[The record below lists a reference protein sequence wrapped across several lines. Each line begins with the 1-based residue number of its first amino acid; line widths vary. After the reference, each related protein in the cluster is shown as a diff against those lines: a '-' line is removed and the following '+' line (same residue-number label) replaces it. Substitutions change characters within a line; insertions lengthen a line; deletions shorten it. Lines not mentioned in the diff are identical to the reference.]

1 MTIEPAQQTPVID
14 RQRMDV
20 DIVCVGFG
28 PATAGFLTTLS
39 KQLVNADGT
48 PAVESATTP
57 GMPPQ
62 VLCYERADDI
72 GFGVSGVV
80 TKARALRATFPNLDQ
95 AQIPMAAPVGEEKVL
110 YLLDPVGASRRSAA
124 LRAADAMIRT
134 FNWALPVEHNALN
147 LPWTPSFLHKD
158 GGMILSMGQF
168 MQWVGAQVQS
178 TGTVQIWPGTP
189 VAEVLIENADAAE
202 ADANKVAQAS
212 RLPGERVSA
221 SENTS
226 TIAGRRRDAC
236 ATLRGHSK
244 VVGVRLLDQ
253 GVDKKGQPAAGFTPG
268 MDIHAALTVIGDG
281 PVGPIGQQLDA
292 HFGMPEGHHTR
303 DWAVGMKFVVDLPE
317 DTPLKP
323 GTVLHTFGYP
333 EPEIF
338 GFFYVHPDRVA
349 SLGIFVPSWFDSP
362 MRTAYRQLQ
371 HWMLHPYLWRYLKG
385 GKLRSWGAKTLG
397 ESGRRGEPYLVGDGY
412 ARIGEGSG
420 STNVLTGSGVDE
432 AWATGTQLAE
442 AVLELLKAK
451 KPFTRQ
457 NLDEAY
463 VKRRRA
469 SWVEKEAVVAEKSRD
484 GFQKG
489 VVRGMMGMALAGLTK
504 GKFTL
509 GSEPVQPWKR
519 IPSLEKYYAGRIPP
533 EKIAKLRAECKAKN
547 VSLHGALMDKV
558 GWPAI
563 PFDGQLLVSHQDA
576 LLMGGK
582 VQAPHGYADHVVFQ
596 HPELCE
602 KCGEQICIEACSGQ
616 AIYPGENGVPNF
628 DREKCV
634 HCGACLWNCSQAN
647 PENPERMNI
656 AFRAGT
662 GGLHSAEN

>member
-1 MTIEPAQQTPVID
+1 
-14 RQRMDV
+14 
-20 DIVCVGFG
+20 
-28 PATAGFLTTLS
+28 
-39 KQLVNADGT
+39 
-48 PAVESATTP
+48 
-57 GMPPQ
+57 
-62 VLCYERADDI
+62 
-72 GFGVSGVV
+72 
-80 TKARALRATFPNLDQ
+80 
-95 AQIPMAAPVGEEKVL
+95 
-110 YLLDPVGASRRSAA
+110 
-124 LRAADAMIRT
+124 
-134 FNWALPVEHNALN
+134 VEHDALN

-158 GGMILSMGQF
+158 GGLILSMGQF

-189 VAEVLIENADAAE
+189 VSQVLIE
-202 ADANKVAQAS
+202 
-212 RLPGERVSA
+212 PGEPDQVGRVTPCAPGLDECGCGAHGVTRSTSA
-221 SENTS
+221 AAN
-226 TIAGRRRDAC
+226 
-236 ATLRGHSK
+236 SK

-253 GVDKKGQPAAGFTPG
+253 GVDKKGQPSDGFTPG
-268 MDIHAALTVIGDG
+268 MDIHAALTVVADG

-292 HFGMPEGHHTR
+292 HFGMPDGHHTR

-323 GTVLHTFGYP
+323 GTVLHTFGFP

-397 ESGRRGEPYLVGDGY
+397 ESGRRGEPHLVGDGY
-412 ARIGEGSG
+412 ARVGEGSG

-451 KPFTRQ
+451 KPFTKE
-457 NLDEAY
+457 NLDETY

-469 SWVEKEAVVAEKSRD
+469 SWVEKEAIVAEKSRD

-489 VVRGMMGMALAGLTK
+489 VVRGMIGMALAGLTN
-504 GKFTL
+504 GKLTL
-509 GSEPVQPWKR
+509 AGDPVPPWKR
-519 IPSLEKYYAGRIPP
+519 IPSIKEYYRGRISP
-533 EKIAKLRAECKAKN
+533 EEIAKLQAECQARN
-547 VSLHGALMDKV
+547 SSLHGALMEKV

-563 PFDGQLLVSHQDA
+563 PYDGQLLVSHQDA
-576 LLMGGK
+576 LLLGGK
-582 VQAPHGYADHVVFQ
+582 VQAPPGYEDHVVFLY
-596 HPELCE
+596 PELCE
-602 KCGEQICIEACSGQ
+602 KCGARICIEACSGQ
-616 AIYPGENGVPNF
+616 AIALGDNGVPSF

-634 HCGACLWNCSQAN
+634 HCGACLWNCAQ
-647 PENPERMNI
+647 PLPDNPERTNI

>member
-1 MTIEPAQQTPVID
+1 
-14 RQRMDV
+14 MDV

-48 PAVESATTP
+48 PVVESATVP

-62 VLCYERADDI
+62 IVCYERADDI

-80 TKARALRATFPNLDQ
+80 TKARALRATFPNLNQ
-95 AQIPMAAPVGEEKVL
+95 AQIPMTAPVGEEKVL
-110 YLLDPVGASRRSAA
+110 YLLDPVGASRRSTT
-124 LRAADAMIRT
+124 LRAAEAMIRT
-134 FNWALPVEHNALN
+134 FKWMLPVEHDALN
-147 LPWTPSFLHKD
+147 LPWTPPFLHKN

-189 VAEVLIENADAAE
+189 VSQALIEQD
-202 ADANKVAQAS
+202 
-212 RLPGERVSA
+212 
-221 SENTS
+221 
-226 TIAGRRRDAC
+226 
-236 ATLRGHSK
+236 K

-253 GVDKKGQPAAGFTPG
+253 SVERKGKPADGFTPG
-268 MDIHAALTVIGDG
+268 MDIHAALTVVGDG

-362 MRTAYRQLQ
+362 MRTAYRYLQ

-397 ESGRRGEPYLVGDGY
+397 ESGRRGEPHLVGDGY
-412 ARIGEGSG
+412 ARVGEGSG

-451 KPFTRQ
+451 KPFTKQ

-489 VVRGMMGMALAGLTK
+489 VVQGMVGMALTGLTH
-504 GKFTL
+504 GRFSL
-509 GSEPVQPWKR
+509 AGDPVPPWKR
-519 IPSLEKYYAGRIPP
+519 IPTIEEYYSG
-533 EKIAKLRAECKAKN
+533 KISAEEIQQLRKECQIRN
-547 VSLHGALMDKV
+547 VSLHGTLMQRA

-563 PFDGQLLVSHQDA
+563 SYDGQLLVSHQDA
-576 LLMGGK
+576 LLLGGK
-582 VQAPHGYADHVVFQ
+582 VQAPPGYEDHVVFLY
-596 HPELCE
+596 PELCE
-602 KCGEQICIEACSGQ
+602 KCGVKICIEACSGQ
-616 AIYPGENGVPNF
+616 AITPGEGGVPAF

-634 HCGACLWNCSQAN
+634 HCGACIWNCAQPL
-647 PENPERMNI
+647 PENPERTNI
-656 AFRAGT
+656 AFRTGT

>member
-1 MTIEPAQQTPVID
+1 MTDQPAIE

-39 KQLVNADGT
+39 KQLINADGT
-48 PAVESATTP
+48 PAVESAAMP

-80 TKARALRATFPNLDQ
+80 TKARALRATFPDLDS
-95 AQIPMAAPVGEEKVL
+95 AQIPMSAPVGEEKVL
-110 YLLDPVGASRRSAA
+110 YLLDPIGASRRSTT
-124 LRAADAMIRT
+124 LRAADAMMRA
-134 FNWALPVEHNALN
+134 FKWALPVEHDALN
-147 LPWTPSFLHKD
+147 LPWTPSFLHKN
-158 GGMILSMGQF
+158 GGLILSMGQF

-178 TGTVQIWPGTP
+178 AGMVQIWPGTP
-189 VAEVLIENADAAE
+189 VSQVLIENSDLGAD
-202 ADANKVAQAS
+202 V
-212 RLPGERVSA
+212 
-221 SENTS
+221 
-226 TIAGRRRDAC
+226 RRRTSDNSPQDRLLTSAP
-236 ATLRGHSK
+236 TKSK

-253 GVDKKGQPAAGFTPG
+253 GVDKKGKPSDGFTPG
-268 MDIHAALTVIGDG
+268 MDIHAALTVIADG

-292 HFGMPEGHHTR
+292 HFGMPDGHHTR

-317 DTPLKP
+317 NTPLKP
-323 GTVLHTFGYP
+323 GTVLHTFGFP

-412 ARIGEGSG
+412 ARVGEGSG

-451 KPFTRQ
+451 KPFTKE
-457 NLDEAY
+457 NLDETY
-463 VKRRRA
+463 VKSRRA
-469 SWVEKEAVVAEKSRD
+469 SWVEKEAIVAEKSRD

-489 VVRGMMGMALAGLTK
+489 VVRGMIGMALAGLTN
-504 GKFTL
+504 GKLTL
-509 GSEPVQPWKR
+509 AGDPVPPWKR
-519 IPSLEKYYAGRIPP
+519 IPSIEEYYRGRVSSEEI
-533 EKIAKLRAECKAKN
+533 KKLQAECQARN
-547 VSLHGALMDKV
+547 SSLHGALMEKA

-563 PFDGQLLVSHQDA
+563 PYDGQLLMSHQDA

-582 VQAPHGYADHVVFQ
+582 VQAPAGYADHVEFLE
-596 HPELCE
+596 PELCE
-602 KCGEQICIEACSGQ
+602 KCGTKICIEACSGQ
-616 AIYPGENGVPNF
+616 AITLGDAGVPNF

-634 HCGACLWNCSQAN
+634 HCGACLWNCAQPLPDN
-647 PENPERMNI
+647 PDRTNI

>member
-1 MTIEPAQQTPVID
+1 
-14 RQRMDV
+14 MDV

-28 PATAGFLTTLS
+28 PATAGFLATLS
-39 KQLVNADGT
+39 KQLVNPDGT
-48 PAVESATTP
+48 PAVESTAVP
-57 GMPPQ
+57 GLPPQ

-72 GFGVSGVV
+72 SFGVSGVV
-80 TKARALRATFPNLDQ
+80 TKARALRVTFPDLDQ
-95 AQIPMAAPVGEEKVL
+95 AQIPMAAPVAEEKVL
-110 YLLDPVGASRRSAA
+110 YLLDPVGASRRSAT
-124 LRAADAMIRT
+124 LRAADAMIRAGR
-134 FNWALPVEHNALN
+134 WMLPFEHAALN
-147 LPWTPSFLHKD
+147 LPWTPSFLHKYD
-158 GGMILSMGQF
+158 GMILSLGQF

-178 TGTVQIWPGTP
+178 TGTVQVWPGIP
-189 VAEVLIENADAAE
+189 VSQALIEDN
-202 ADANKVAQAS
+202 
-212 RLPGERVSA
+212 
-221 SENTS
+221 
-226 TIAGRRRDAC
+226 
-236 ATLRGHSK
+236 K

-253 GVDKKGQPAAGFTPG
+253 GVDKKGDASDGFTPG
-268 MDIHAALTVIGDG
+268 MDIHAALTVVGDG
-281 PVGPIGQQLDA
+281 PVGAIGRQLDA
-292 HFGMPEGHHTR
+292 RFGLPEGHHVR

-317 DTPLKP
+317 DTTLKP

-338 GFFYVHPDRVA
+338 GFLYVHPGNVA

-362 MRTAYRQLQ
+362 ARTAYRYLQ

-397 ESGRRGEPYLVGDGY
+397 ESGRRGEPHLTGDGY

-420 STNVLTGSGVDE
+420 TTNVLTGSGVDE
-432 AWATGTQLAE
+432 AWASGTQLAE

-451 KPFTRQ
+451 KPFTKQ

-469 SWVEKEAVVAEKSRD
+469 SWLDRESVIAEKSRD
-484 GFQKG
+484 GFQRG
-489 VVRGMMGMALAGLTK
+489 VATGMISMALAGLTR
-504 GKFTL
+504 GKFTF
-509 GSEPVQPWKR
+509 GREPVQPWKR
-519 IPSLEKYYAGRIPP
+519 IPSLEEYYRSQITPWDL
-533 EKIAKLRAECKAKN
+533 AKLREKCQAEN
-547 VSLHGALMDKV
+547 TSLHGALMDQA

-582 VQAPHGYADHVVFQ
+582 VQAPHGYADHVIFQ
-596 HPELCE
+596 QPELCG
-602 KCGEQICIEACSGQ
+602 KCGARICIEACSGQ
-616 AIYPGENGVPNF
+616 AITPGENGVPAF

-656 AFRAGT
+656 AFRAGI

>member
-1 MTIEPAQQTPVID
+1 
-14 RQRMDV
+14 MDV

-48 PAVESATTP
+48 PAVESAIAP
-57 GMPPQ
+57 GLPPQ

-80 TKARALRATFPNLDQ
+80 TKARALRTTFPDLDH
-95 AQIPMAAPVGEEKVL
+95 AQIPMMTPVGEEKVL
-110 YLLDPVGASRRSAA
+110 YLLDPIGASRRSVT

-134 FNWALPVEHNALN
+134 FKWALPFEHDALN
-147 LPWTPSFLHKD
+147 LPWTPSFLHKR
-158 GGMILSMGQF
+158 GGLLLSMGQF

-178 TGTVQIWPGTP
+178 AGTVQIWPGTP
-189 VAEVLIENADAAE
+189 VAEALIEQN
-202 ADANKVAQAS
+202 
-212 RLPGERVSA
+212 
-221 SENTS
+221 
-226 TIAGRRRDAC
+226 
-236 ATLRGHSK
+236 K

-253 GVDKKGQPAAGFTPG
+253 GVDKKGKPAEGFTPG
-268 MDIHAALTVIGDG
+268 MDIHAALTVVADG
-281 PVGPIGQQLDA
+281 PVGPIGRQLDTR
-292 HFGMPEGHHTR
+292 FGLPDGHHTR

-317 DTPLKP
+317 NTPLKP
-323 GTVLHTFGYP
+323 GTVLHTFGFP

-362 MRTAYRQLQ
+362 MRTAYRQPQ

-397 ESGRRGEPYLVGDGY
+397 ESGRRGEPHLVGDGY
-412 ARIGEGSG
+412 ARVGEGSG

-451 KPFTRQ
+451 KPFTKQ
-457 NLDEAY
+457 NLDETY
-463 VKRRRA
+463 IKRRRA
-469 SWVEKEAVVAEKSRD
+469 SWVEQEAIVAEKSRD
-484 GFQKG
+484 GFQKSF
-489 VVRGMMGMALAGLTK
+489 VRGIVGMALAGLTN
-504 GKFTL
+504 GRITL
-509 GSEPVQPWKR
+509 SSEPLPPWKR
-519 IPSLEKYYAGRIPP
+519 IPSIAEYYRGRISP
-533 EKIAKLRAECKAKN
+533 EEIARIHAECQARHS
-547 VSLHGALMDKV
+547 SLHGALMEKV

-563 PFDGQLLVSHQDA
+563 SYDGQLLISHQDA

-582 VQAPHGYADHVVFQ
+582 VQAPPGYADHIEFLN
-596 HPELCE
+596 PEICE
-602 KCGEQICIEACSGQ
+602 KCGAKICIEACSGQ
-616 AIYPGENGVPNF
+616 AITLGESGVPGF

-634 HCGACLWNCSQAN
+634 HCGACAWNCAQ
-647 PENPERMNI
+647 PLPDNPERTNI

>member
-1 MTIEPAQQTPVID
+1 LHVLPGVETPGYFQSPHWGFAASRVNGMNASTTEFALPTVE
-14 RQRMDV
+14 RPRMDV

-39 KQLVNADGT
+39 KQLVKLDGT
-48 PAVESATTP
+48 PAIESAAMP

-62 VLCYERADDI
+62 VLCYERADDV

-80 TKARALRATFPNLDQ
+80 TRARALRASFPEIEK
-95 AQIPMAAPVGEEKVL
+95 AGIPMAAPVGEEKVL
-110 YLLDPVGASRRSAA
+110 YLLDPFGASRRSATLRLADSFIRAFKFMLPFEQHA
-124 LRAADAMIRT
+124 LQ
-134 FNWALPVEHNALN
+134 
-147 LPWTPSFLHKD
+147 LPWTPAFLHKQ
-158 GGMILSMGQF
+158 GGLVLSMGQF
-168 MQWVGAQVQS
+168 MQWAGAQVQS
-178 TGTVQIWPGTP
+178 AGLAQIWPGTP
-189 VAEVLIENADAAE
+189 VSHALIES
-202 ADANKVAQAS
+202 K
-212 RLPGERVSA
+212 
-221 SENTS
+221 
-226 TIAGRRRDAC
+226 
-236 ATLRGHSK
+236 K

-253 GVDKKGQPAAGFTPG
+253 GVDKKGNVSDGFTPG
-268 MDIHAALTVIGDG
+268 MDIHAALTVVGDG
-281 PVGPIGQQLDA
+281 PVGPVGRQLDDV
-292 HFGMPEGHHTR
+292 FGLPENHHKR

-323 GTVLHTFGYP
+323 GAVLHTFGYP

-338 GFFYVHPDRVA
+338 GFLYVHPDRVA

-362 MRTAYRQLQ
+362 MRTAYRYLQ
-371 HWMLHPYLWRYLKG
+371 HWMLHPSLWRYLKG

-397 ESGRRGEPYLVGDGY
+397 ESGRRGEPHLTGDGY

-420 STNVLTGSGVDE
+420 TTNVLTGSGVDE
-432 AWATGTQLAE
+432 AWASGTQLAE

-451 KPFTRQ
+451 KPFTKE
-457 NLDEAY
+457 NLEATY

-469 SWVEKEAVVAEKSRD
+469 SWVESEARVAEKSRN

-489 VVRGMMGMALAGLTK
+489 VVRGMIGMALAGLTN

-509 GSEPVQPWKR
+509 GGEPVQPWKR
-519 IPSLEKYYAGRIPP
+519 IPTIEEYYSGRISRG
-533 EKIAKLRAECKAKN
+533 EIARLRGECKAKN
-547 VSLHGALMDKV
+547 ISLHGALMDKV

-582 VQAPHGYADHVVFQ
+582 VQAPPGYADHVEFL

-602 KCGEQICIEACSGQ
+602 KCGTKICIEVCSGQ
-616 AIYPGENGVPNF
+616 AITLGGDGVPNF

-634 HCGACLWNCSQAN
+634 HCGACLWNCAQ
-647 PENPERMNI
+647 PLPDNPERMNI

>member
-1 MTIEPAQQTPVID
+1 MPDQPTIERP
-14 RQRMDV
+14 RMNV

-39 KQLVNADGT
+39 KQLVKADGT
-48 PAVESATTP
+48 PAVESATMP
-57 GMPPQ
+57 GLPPQ

-80 TKARALRATFPNLDQ
+80 TKARALRATFPELDS
-95 AQIPMAAPVGEEKVL
+95 AQIPMTAPVGEEKVL
-110 YLLDPVGASRRSAA
+110 YLLDPIGASRRSAT
-124 LRAADAMIRT
+124 LHAADAMVRA
-134 FNWALPVEHNALN
+134 FKWALPVEHDALN

-158 GGMILSMGQF
+158 GGLILSMGQF

-178 TGTVQIWPGTP
+178 NGTVQIWPGTP
-189 VAEVLIENADAAE
+189 VSQALIEPGE
-202 ADANKVAQAS
+202 PEVAQAS
-212 RLPGERVSA
+212 SPAGLADVSSA
-221 SENTS
+221 VY
-226 TIAGRRRDAC
+226 AGSGTQPQHAAGTDC
-236 ATLRGHSK
+236 ATQFMMPGHSK

-253 GVDKKGQPAAGFTPG
+253 GVDKKGQPADGFTPG
-268 MDIHAALTVIGDG
+268 MDIHAALTVVADG
-281 PVGPIGQQLDA
+281 PVGPIGRQLDA
-292 HFGMPEGHHTR
+292 HFGLPDGHHTR

-323 GTVLHTFGYP
+323 GTVLHTFGFP

-397 ESGRRGEPYLVGDGY
+397 ESGRRGEPHLVGDGY
-412 ARIGEGSG
+412 ARVGEGSG

-442 AVLELLKAK
+442 AVLELLKAR
-451 KPFTRQ
+451 KPFTKQ
-457 NLDEAY
+457 NLDETY

-469 SWVEKEAVVAEKSRD
+469 SWVEKEAIVAEKSRD

-489 VVRGMMGMALAGLTK
+489 VVRGMIGMALAGLTN
-504 GKFTL
+504 GKLTL
-509 GSEPVQPWKR
+509 AGDPVPPWKR
-519 IPSLEKYYAGRIPP
+519 IPSIVEYYRGRVSP
-533 EKIAKLRAECKAKN
+533 EEIAKLHAECQARN
-547 VSLHGALMDKV
+547 SSLHGALMEKA

-563 PFDGQLLVSHQDA
+563 PYDGQLLMSHQDA

-582 VQAPHGYADHVVFQ
+582 VQAPAGYADHVEFLN
-596 HPELCE
+596 PELCE
-602 KCGEQICIEACSGQ
+602 KCGVKICIEACSGQ
-616 AIYPGENGVPNF
+616 AITLGDGGVPNF

-634 HCGACLWNCSQAN
+634 HCGACFWNCAQSVPGN
-647 PENPERMNI
+647 PDKMNI

>member
-1 MTIEPAQQTPVID
+1 MDAAQTKIERP
-14 RQRMDV
+14 RMDV

-80 TKARALRATFPNLDQ
+80 TKARALRATFPELDP
-95 AQIPMAAPVGEEKVL
+95 AQIPMTAPVGEEKVL
-110 YLLDPVGASRRSAA
+110 YLLDPIGASRRSAA

-134 FNWALPVEHNALN
+134 FKWALPVENDALN

-158 GGMILSMGQF
+158 GGLLLSMGQF

-189 VAEVLIENADAAE
+189 VSQVLIEQGEPDQVGRAVPSA
-202 ADANKVAQAS
+202 
-212 RLPGERVSA
+212 PGLDECGCGAHGVTRP
-221 SENTS
+221 T
-226 TIAGRRRDAC
+226 
-236 ATLRGHSK
+236 SK

-253 GVDKKGQPAAGFTPG
+253 GVDKKGQPADGFTPG
-268 MDIHAALTVIGDG
+268 MDIHAALTVVADG
-281 PVGPIGQQLDA
+281 PVGPIGRQLDT
-292 HFGMPEGHHTR
+292 HFGMPDGHHTR
-303 DWAVGMKFVVDLPE
+303 DWAVGMKFVVDLPA

-323 GTVLHTFGYP
+323 GTVLHTFGFP

-397 ESGRRGEPYLVGDGY
+397 ESGRRGEPHLAGDGY
-412 ARIGEGSG
+412 ARVGEGSG

-451 KPFTRQ
+451 KPFTKQ
-457 NLDEAY
+457 NLDETY

-469 SWVEKEAVVAEKSRD
+469 SWVEKEAIVAEKSRD

-489 VVRGMMGMALAGLTK
+489 VVRGMIGMALAGLTN

-509 GSEPVQPWKR
+509 TGEPVPPWKR
-519 IPSLEKYYAGRIPP
+519 IPSIEEYYRGRISP
-533 EKIAKLRAECKAKN
+533 EEIAKLHAECQARN
-547 VSLHGALMDKV
+547 SSLHGALMEKV

-563 PFDGQLLVSHQDA
+563 PYDGRLLMSHQDA

-582 VQAPHGYADHVVFQ
+582 VQAPSGYADHVVFLD
-596 HPELCE
+596 PELCKE
-602 KCGEQICIEACSGQ
+602 CGAKICIEACSGQ
-616 AIYPGENGVPNF
+616 AIALGDGGVPSF

-634 HCGACLWNCSQAN
+634 HCGACLWNCAK
-647 PENPERMNI
+647 PLPDNPERTNI
-656 AFRAGT
+656 AFHAGT